1 LAGRTRRRQGTTNTQ
16 RQRNEN
22 GARQTDAWVP
32 KFGYAMLKD
41 YEKIDSA
48 IIAADAHI
56 ASIHAIDLADWLEV
70 AYPSSEFA
78 PK

>member
-1 LAGRTRRRQGTTNTQ
+1 
-16 RQRNEN
+16 
-22 GARQTDAWVP
+22 
-32 KFGYAMLKD
+32 MLKD